1 MFGMEILTKE
11 DVLKIYLAL
20 VTHGADAGEPIVPS
34 GVREIALLESALS
47 RQHTGLGGTLKY
59 PEPRDNAATLLYGI
73 CMDHPFFNG
82 NKRTAFVASLVH
94 LDRNGYIPQDVS
106 EREFYNMLISLADHR
121 LTSGVSAPRGGKTP
135 LFSAQAPQRL
145 SADEEVKAVGDWLK
159 RRTRRVDK
167 NEHPL
172 TFRQL
177 RRIISRFG
185 CRFGEP
191 HGNFVDLYLDEEYLE
206 TGFLGLGKPRRK
218 VRQSKVTQLSYAG
231 EGAFVP
237 INTIKM
243 VRKHC
248 HLLAE
253 NGIDSRAFYDEE
265 ATVDYFLN
273 QYRNL
278 LKRLAKA

>member
-1 MFGMEILTKE
+1 MVKVETLTTE
-11 DVLKIYLAL
+11 DVLKIHLAL
-20 VTHGADAGEPIVPS
+20 VTHGADTGEPIVPA
-34 GVREIALLESALS
+34 GVRNIGLLESAVS
-47 RQHTGLGGTLKY
+47 RQHTGLGSTLKY
-59 PEPRDNAATLLYGI
+59 PDPRFNAGTLLYGI

-121 LTSGVSAPRGGKTP
+121 LTSGVSAPRGGKLSLP
-135 LFSAQAPQRL
+135 SAQPPLRL
-145 SADEEVKAVGDWLK
+145 STDEEVKAVGEWLR

-177 RRIISRFG
+177 HRILSRFR

-191 HGNFVDLYLDEEYLE
+191 RDNFVDLYLDEEYLE
-206 TGFLGLGKPRRK
+206 TGFLGLGKPRK
-218 VRQSKVTQLSYAG
+218 KIRQSKVTQLSYPG
-231 EGAFVP
+231 EGSFVHV
-237 INTIKM
+237 NTIKM

-253 NGIDSRAFYDEE
+253 DGVDSRAFYDEK
-265 ATVDYFLN
+265 ATVDYILN

>member
-1 MFGMEILTKE
+1 MEILTKE

-20 VTHGADAGEPIVPS
+20 VTHGTNMGEPIVPA
-34 GVREIALLESALS
+34 GVRNMALLESALS
-47 RQHTGLGGTLKY
+47 RQNTGLGGLLKY

-94 LDRNGYIPQDVS
+94 LDRNGYIPQDVG

-121 LTSGVSAPRGGKTP
+121 LTSGVSAPRGGKPSLP
-135 LFSAQAPQRL
+135 LAQSPQRL
-145 SADEEVKAVGDWLK
+145 TTDEEVKAVGEWLR

-167 NEHPL
+167 HEHPL

-177 RRIISRFG
+177 RRILSRFG

-191 HGNFVDLYLDEEYLE
+191 NDNFVDLYRDEEYME
-206 TGFLGLGKPRRK
+206 TGFLGLGRPRKR
-218 VRQSKVTQLSYAG
+218 VRQSKVTQLSYPG
-231 EGAFVP
+231 EGAFLP

-253 NGIDSRAFYDEE
+253 NGVDSRAFYDEE
-265 ATVDYFLN
+265 ATVDFLLN